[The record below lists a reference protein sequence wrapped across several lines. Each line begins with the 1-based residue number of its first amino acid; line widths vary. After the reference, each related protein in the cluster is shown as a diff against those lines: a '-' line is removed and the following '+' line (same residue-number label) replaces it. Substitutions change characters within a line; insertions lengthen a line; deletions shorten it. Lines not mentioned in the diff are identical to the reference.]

1 MNIRITTKWWTGVR
15 NYTLNFGDDSTSV
28 HLTEDDANML
38 RDRLTAVLGP
48 ADFPSAEPEWKP
60 GDMVLDDD
68 DDLWRFDA
76 DWWHCLTD
84 DAYACDTDALIE
96 TFGPLRRAKVVAE

>member
-1 MNIRITTKWWTGVR
+1 
-15 NYTLNFGDDSTSV
+15 
-28 HLTEDDANML
+28 
-38 RDRLTAVLGP
+38 
-48 ADFPSAEPEWKP
+48 
-60 GDMVLDDD
+60 MVLDDD